1 VTDWKASQ
9 SWRVLALVSVL
20 AAVAL
25 AAAAVAITALYQTAV
40 DVERERLVE
49 SARSQARW
57 IESMARFETMN
68 SLRDR
73 AEVEER
79 TLAQFFNA
87 HEGYEVFGRSSETV
101 LARRE
106 GDVIRFLMR
115 HAGSVSETAGEMP
128 FADPRA
134 EPMHRALE
142 GLSGSMIGHDY
153 DGVMVLAAYEPVD
166 VLDLG
171 IVTKVDM
178 SELRVPFIRAAL
190 LTVLISLG
198 LVAAG
203 AWLLVEISQP
213 MIRSLEEQARRLER
227 TVAALRD
234 SEERFRHTF
243 EQAAI
248 GVAHVTPDGTFLRV
262 NRRFAE
268 MTGYTPEDLLS
279 MKAEQLAHPD
289 DRSAAAAN
297 VRHLVDGDEES
308 FTSERRFLRKD
319 GTVIWVDNTVSLL
332 RDENGAPRYLIAMVS
347 EATGRKRSEAAMRAL
362 LNEKDVL
369 LREIHH
375 RVKNN
380 MQVVS
385 SLLSLQA
392 LGLEDE
398 KLRRVFQ
405 ESQSRVR
412 AMALIHETLY
422 ESEDLSRIALGPY
435 ISRVGDGLIGMYGAP
450 KGRVELAVA
459 AGEIALNIDDTVP
472 CGLIINELLSNS
484 LKYAFPDGR
493 TGQVQIEATSSADG
507 EITLEVRDDGVGIPE
522 EIDIRRTTTMGMRLV
537 TGLVEN
543 QLGGTIDVDRS
554 SGTAFRIRFHRGGFR
569 AGGSP

>member
-1 VTDWKASQ
+1 MSQ
-9 SWRVLALVSVL
+9 SWRVIALIAVL
-20 AAVAL
+20 VAVAL
-25 AAAAVAITALYQTAV
+25 AAAGVAISALYHTAV

-57 IESMARFETMN
+57 LESMARFETMY

-73 AEVEER
+73 DEVEER
-79 TLAQFFNA
+79 TLAQFFAA
-87 HEGYEVFGRSSETV
+87 HEGYEVFGRTSETV

-106 GDVIRFLMR
+106 GDTIRFLMR
-115 HAGSVSETAGEMP
+115 HGGGVSENVGELP
-128 FADPRA
+128 FADQRA

-142 GLSGSMIGHDY
+142 GLSGSMVGLDY
-153 DGVMVLAAYEPVD
+153 DGVEVLAAYEPVD

-178 SELRVPFIRAAL
+178 SEVRSPFVRAGL
-190 LTVLISLG
+190 LTLMISLG
-198 LVAAG
+198 LVGGG

-213 MIRSLEEQARRLER
+213 MIRSLEQQASRLER

-268 MTGYTPEDLLS
+268 MTGYTSEELLG
-279 MKAEQLAHPD
+279 MNAQQLAHPE
-289 DRSAAAAN
+289 DRPDAAAN
-297 VRHLVDGDEES
+297 VQRLVEGGEES
-308 FTSERRFLRKD
+308 FTSERRFIRKD
-319 GTVIWVDNTVSLL
+319 GTSIWTDNTVSLL
-332 RDENGAPRYLIAMVS
+332 RGADGAPRYLIAMVA
-347 EATGRKRSEAAMRAL
+347 EATGRKRSEAAMKAL

-422 ESEDLSRIALGPY
+422 ESEDLSRIELGPY

-450 KGRVELAVA
+450 TGRIALAVA

-493 TGQVQIEATSSADG
+493 AGEVRIEATSTEDG
-507 EITLEVRDDGVGIPE
+507 EITLEVRDNGVGIPR
-522 EIDIRRTTTMGMRLV
+522 EIDIRRTATMGMRLV

-554 SGTAFRIRFHRGGFR
+554 AGTAFRIRFHRGGLR
-569 AGGSP
+569 PGAGP